1 MDGADDLHKNSTVP
15 LWKLYCMA
23 VLQSEFRPITIIYN
37 DEMFTAFVEYI
48 PLKNLLPVFV
58 GQAGVLADRGGV
70 NIMTGIAANKAF
82 AF

>member
-1 MDGADDLHKNSTVP
+1 MGATTAAFYNVP
-15 LWKLYCMA
+15 NKH
-23 VLQSEFRPITIIYN
+23 F
-37 DEMFTAFVEYI
+37 
-48 PLKNLLPVFV
+48 LPVLV